1 VLAERRNE
9 NASREH
15 SPVAAIC
22 GEGPWARAAKSLV
35 VLPDDVFDSLGVC
48 EVGVEFPDRGCN
60 APRDVEDDVRVSFRG
75 VAGADCCSFAIAADL
90 ICCLGRDLR
99 LSVRVLRVMFTISVA
114 KV

>member
-1 VLAERRNE
+1 MLAERRNE

-22 GEGPWARAAKSLV
+22 GEGPWGGVTASLM
-35 VLPDDVFDSLGVC
+35 VFSDETFDPLGVC
-48 EVGVEFPDRGCN
+48 EVGVEFPDRGCK
-60 APRDVEDDVRVSFRG
+60 ALREVEDDVRLSFLG
-75 VAGADCCSFAIAADL
+75 VAGTDCCSFAIAVDL

-99 LSVRVLRVMFTISVA
+99 LSVRILRVMFTISVA